1 MKKSRLNMTMRN
13 AFWSY
18 FSMIASLII
27 QFVSRTIFIQK
38 LGETYLGVNGLFT
51 NVLGLL
57 SFAELGIG
65 TAMNF
70 ALYKPVANGD
80 KEKIKSYMKAY
91 KTAYRLIA
99 LVVAVLGLA
108 IVPFLNFI
116 VKDPGNIG
124 DIRIYYVLFLLNTIT
139 SYFVS
144 YKYSL
149 ANAEQKGYIQTNTHL
164 ITVYVK
170 NIIQI
175 VALFLLPNYLV
186 YLIAGVV
193 IDIIQRFFISMY
205 LNKLYPYL
213 KEKDVKPLEKEE
225 KETLI
230 TKVKALIMHKIGDVC
245 VHQTD
250 NIIVSAFVSIKMV
263 GLLSNYNLLI
273 TTVTTCVNLLFNS
286 ATGSLGNLVATESKE
301 RQHYIFCVYR
311 FLAFWFYGFTSI
323 ALFTLLTPFINLWI
337 GEAMVVDEFVIL
349 LIIINYYMMG
359 HRNCLG
365 NFKSAAG
372 VFEQD
377 KFVAI
382 IQSAVNLVAS
392 VGLVLVIGLP
402 GVYIGTIIQG
412 AISSIVK
419 PVLTY
424 KPVFGKSSKYYFI
437 DAVKYG
443 IVVIIAGAICFA
455 VRYFLLSEINILRFI
470 LMTLVVVVV
479 PNLIFFLCFRKTE
492 EFRYLT
498 KTLKS
503 KLSRKTKNTEE

>member
-1 MKKSRLNMTMRN
+1 MKSRINMTMRN
-13 AFWSY
+13 VFWSY
-18 FSMIASLII
+18 FSMIASLVI
-27 QFVSRTIFIQK
+27 QFVSRTIFIYT

-70 ALYKPVANGD
+70 ALYKPVAQGD

-91 KTAYRLIA
+91 KWAYRIIA
-99 LVVAVLGLA
+99 LIIAVIGFA
-108 IVPFLNFI
+108 IVPFLHLI

-124 DIRIYYVLFLLNTIT
+124 DIRIYYVLFLLNTIS

-149 ANAEQKGYIQTNTHL
+149 VNAEQKNYIQTNSHL

-170 NIIQI
+170 NFIQI
-175 VALFLLPNYLV
+175 AALLVFSNYLV
-186 YLIAGVV
+186 YLIVGVT
-193 IDIIQRFFISMY
+193 IDIIQRFFINIY

-225 KETLI
+225 KQTLI

-250 NIIVSAFVSIKMV
+250 NIIVSSFVSIKMV

-273 TTVTTCVNLLFNS
+273 TTVTTCVNILFNS
-286 ATGSLGNLVATESKE
+286 VTGSLGNLVATESKE
-301 RQHYIFCVYR
+301 KQYSIFSTYR
-311 FLAFWFYGFTSI
+311 FVAFWFYGFTSI
-323 ALFTLLTPFINLWI
+323 ALFVLLTPFITLWI
-337 GEAMVVDEFVIL
+337 GNSMVVDEFVIL

-359 HRNCLG
+359 HRTCLN

-372 VFEQD
+372 VFERD
-377 KFVAI
+377 KFVAV
-382 IQSAVNLVAS
+382 IQAVVNLVAS
-392 VGLVLVIGLP
+392 IGLVLLIGLP
-402 GVYIGTIIQG
+402 GVYIGTILQG
-412 AISSIVK
+412 TIASIVK
-419 PVLTY
+419 PIVTY

-437 DAVKYG
+437 DAIKYAL
-443 IVVIIAGAICFA
+443 IVILAGGICFA
-455 VRYFLLSEINILRFI
+455 IRYFLLSEITILRFAI
-470 LMTLVVVVV
+470 MTVLVVVI
-479 PNLIFFLCFRKTE
+479 PNLLFFLFFRKRE
-492 EFRYLT
+492 EFRYISNT
-498 KTLKS
+498 IKS
-503 KLSRKTKNTEE
+503 KLSRKAKKK